1 MLAVAIAIKLE
12 SRGSVFFR
20 QERLGRGNRLFL
32 VYKFRSM
39 RVEKC
44 DENGDRSTARDDDR
58 ITRVGQFIRR
68 TSIDELPQ
76 LWNVLRGEMS
86 LVGPR
91 PHALGSRAGGAL
103 FWDVDRRYW
112 YRHRSEEH
120 TSELQSLMRISYAV
134 FCLKKKNKRIKY
146 LLTAHSLQ

>member
-91 PHALGSRAGGAL
+91 PHALGSRAG
-103 FWDVDRRYW
+103 DRKSTRLNA
-112 YRHRSEEH
+112 SP
-120 TSELQSLMRISYAV
+120 
-134 FCLKKKNKRIKY
+134 
-146 LLTAHSLQ
+146 

>member
-1 MLAVAIAIKLE
+1 MKRTLELAITVPVLVVLSPLMLAVAIAIKLE

-39 RVEKC
+39 RVEHC

-58 ITRVGQFIRR
+58 ITRVGQFIRL

-76 LWNVLRGEMS
+76 LCNVLLGEMS
-86 LVGPR
+86 LVCPR
-91 PHALGSRAGGAL
+91 PHALVSRAGDTL
-103 FWDVDRRYW
+103 FWVGDMRYW
-112 YRHRSEEH
+112 
-120 TSELQSLMRISYAV
+120 
-134 FCLKKKNKRIKY
+134 
-146 LLTAHSLQ
+146 